1 MTFPP
6 AFFPSVF
13 LSINRDICCTVS
25 MADMASQ
32 DVDEFDVARFS
43 AFRELCSKLAK
54 PTGPGEGVGL
64 YVANDLV
71 EIKESADGSTV
82 DVTMYADDTA
92 EIWIDDGRETYRIAM
107 VKTMASSS

>member
-1 MTFPP
+1 
-6 AFFPSVF
+6 
-13 LSINRDICCTVS
+13 
-25 MADMASQ
+25 MADMAGQ
-32 DVDEFDVARFS
+32 DADEFDVARFS
-43 AFRELCSKLAK
+43 AFRELCGKLAR

-92 EIWIDDGRETYRIAM
+92 EIWIDDGKETYRIAM
-107 VKTMASSS
+107 VINNDQFIVERHNGTPSQRRCAQHI